1 MSEFHI
7 EMTERKLLYCR
18 SFLFALTSILFA
30 GLTLL
35 LAVPAAQAKDQATS
49 DSEGLLLLPS
59 SPSAVRKHR
68 TIAEN
73 QKSKSD
79 DGFSVQGKP
88 VTKQQ
93 YQAAKLQDEG
103 IMLLRT
109 NANEQALQKFK
120 QSIELYDGYAE
131 VHHSLALTYAK
142 LGNKDEA
149 IKELRRAVELNPN
162 LRDSWI
168 LLGGFLQSSG
178 KTNEAIST
186 YQEYVRRFPSD
197 TNVAKVNAALGLLYA
212 KLGKSDVGVDE
223 LKHSIEQNPDL
234 PASWITLGGVYQV
247 KGDLPNAIGTYQQF
261 CDKFPHD
268 AMVPKVNGLIKAL
281 TYEQTRGMTYKQQD
295 QMLGTTGASGTTN
308 PGNTTPNESAADGMS
323 ATTGGANSTTGS
335 PSGTSTS
342 PTATTDTSNK
352 RKDDYLASAV
362 RAGVILWPHS
372 RIPITVYIAD
382 GSTSSGYRDSFKT
395 ILKRSFEDWARA
407 SSGQISFMMV
417 SSPAAARLK
426 CFWTDKPSDLTSNSE
441 AGETKLI
448 ADQDSIKSAEILF
461 MTVPFSKSVPISDNA
476 FRQVALHE
484 IGHALGMN
492 SHSTNPDDIMF
503 YSTTLKDGWRELS
516 GRDSRSITRLYQ
528 SGI

>member
-1 MSEFHI
+1 MSEFRI
-7 EMTERKLLYCR
+7 ELNERKLLYCR
-18 SFLFALTSILFA
+18 SFLFALA
-30 GLTLL
+30 LL
-35 LAVPAAQAKDQATS
+35 PALPTAYAKDAAS
-49 DSEGLLLLPS
+49 ADSERLLQLS
-59 SPSAVRKHR
+59 SSKLAAKKHF

-73 QKSKSD
+73 QRSKSD
-79 DGFSVQGKP
+79 DAYSVQGKA

-103 IMLLRT
+103 IILLRT

-149 IKELRRAVELNPN
+149 IKELKRALELNPN

-178 KTNEAIST
+178 RTSEAVST

-197 TNVAKVNAALGLLYA
+197 TNIAKVNATLGLLYA
-212 KLGKSDVGVDE
+212 KLGKSDVAIDE
-223 LKHSIEQNPDL
+223 LKHSIEQNPESAAPWL
-234 PASWITLGGVYQV
+234 TLGGVYQA

-268 AMVPKVNGLIKAL
+268 AMIPKVNGLIKAL
-281 TYEQTRGMTYKQQD
+281 TNDQNSRMNIKQQE
-295 QMLGTTGASGTTN
+295 QKVGAVGSAGESGTN
-308 PGNTTPNESAADGMS
+308 PSNAAANGSLPEETPAS
-323 ATTGGANSTTGS
+323 STTETPGRN
-335 PSGTSTS
+335 TI
-342 PTATTDTSNK
+342 AKKNE
-352 RKDDYLASAV
+352 RDDYLAAAISLGAMQ
-362 RAGVILWPHS
+362 WPRT

-382 GSTSSGYRDSFKT
+382 GSTSSGYRESFRT

-407 SSGQISFMMV
+407 SSGQVSFIMV
-417 SSPAAARLK
+417 NTPAAARLK
-426 CFWTDKPSDLTSNSE
+426 CFWTDKISDLTNNSE
-441 AGETKLI
+441 AGETKI
-448 ADQDSIKSAEILF
+448 TADQDSIKNVEIVFL
-461 MTVPFSKSVPISDNA
+461 TVPLSKSVPLSDNA

-484 IGHALGMN
+484 LGHALGMR
-492 SHSTNPDDIMF
+492 SHSSNPEDIMF

-516 GRDSRSITRLYQ
+516 GRDSRSITKLYQ